1 MFMYRFFLIVWR
13 YCIVVTMYWQNMVNI
28 SWHMYRFK
36 KALLS
41 FTKHL
46 IHFMHYILCKWQLLM
61 SWKRKMQYICL
72 VIKLKRSTSI
82 RNLSGHRFKANYEYI
97 IKCMIISALNL
108 LYQSSSVLS
117 PLSWYFWSTKDIA
130 TFLKI

>member
-36 KALLS
+36 KALFS

-46 IHFMHYILCKWQLLM
+46 IHFMDYILCKWQVLM

-97 IKCMIISALNL
+97 IKCMINSALNL

-117 PLSWYFWSTKDIA
+117 PLSWYFWSTKNIA
-130 TFLKI
+130 SFLKI